1 MEGRARGLRADGVL
15 VVVLAATLPAVPPAL
30 EASSRRRVIPRG
42 VPVDM
47 TRGDEMGITSENSS
61 SPVVPLADEVGAVVA
76 MLVAEDLGYRRVLKI
91 DRSVDV
97 LPDHDMLEASVDR
110 IPPGHEAR
118 ARRRAHLVIWD
129 HIYERIQEPSSNCI
143 RAE

>member
-47 TRGDEMGITSENSS
+47 IRGDEMGITSENSS
-61 SPVVPLADEVGAVVA
+61 SPIVPLADEVGAVVA
-76 MLVAEDLGYRRVLKI
+76 VLVAEDRMDKG
-91 DRSVDV
+91 
-97 LPDHDMLEASVDR
+97 
-110 IPPGHEAR
+110 
-118 ARRRAHLVIWD
+118 
-129 HIYERIQEPSSNCI
+129 
-143 RAE
+143 